1 MEEPEEEVDDETVEA
16 SKDDNSE
23 LDHDGNGDEPSGES
37 LHFQDTPGR
46 GGELWGTSD
55 DSDNESYDPNK
66 PPNADEG
73 LEELEL
79 SSQEEEEEESI
90 DSQEIL

>member
-1 MEEPEEEVDDETVEA
+1 MEESEEEVDDEAVEA
-16 SKDDNSE
+16 SEDENSE
-23 LDHDGNGDEPSGES
+23 SDHDGDGEEPSGES
-37 LHFQDTPGR
+37 LYSQDTLQR
-46 GGELWGTSD
+46 RGELWDTSN

-66 PPNADEG
+66 PSDAMEG

-79 SSQEEEEEESI
+79 SSQEEEEESI